1 MRRVE
6 LGAVIRGTAPEPA
19 YDAISH
25 FERFPELV
33 PYTRST
39 TVHSGRPGTVR
50 RSSWEMQFQDGLLRW
65 TEEDRFYRDQLL
77 IDFEQIAGD
86 FNEFGGTWALAAHGP
101 DTVLAYTAEFD
112 LGTPELKALLEPI
125 AERVIT
131 ESVSWYVIGLF
142 DEVDLTDEQAPSSAP
157 DR

>member
-6 LGAVIRGTAPEPA
+6 LGAVIRGTAPGPA

-33 PYTRST
+33 PYVRST
-39 TVHSGRPGTVR
+39 TVHSGRPGRVR
-50 RSSWEMQFQDGLLRW
+50 RSSWEMQFQDGLLCW

-77 IDFEQIAGD
+77 IDFERIDGD
-86 FNEFGGTWALAAHGP
+86 FGEFGGTWALSARGP
-101 DTVLAYTAEFD
+101 DTTLAYTAEFD
-112 LGTPELKALLEPI
+112 LGIPELKGLLEPI

-131 ESVSWYVIGLF
+131 ESVCWYVVGLF
-142 DEVDLTDEQAPSSAP
+142 DEVDLTGQQAPSSAP